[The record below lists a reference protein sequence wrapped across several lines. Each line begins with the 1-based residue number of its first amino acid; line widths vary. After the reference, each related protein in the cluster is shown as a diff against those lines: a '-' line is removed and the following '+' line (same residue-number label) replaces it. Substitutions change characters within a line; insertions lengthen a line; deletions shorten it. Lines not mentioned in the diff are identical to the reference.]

1 MIFDFLFRKKKESP
15 KMEKK
20 EQKTY
25 KIVEKFDEESEYH
38 ILLSQVLDDIR
49 CQGFSIPKSMGA
61 YVATSW
67 SLEENGYQEYE
78 IKKKASP
85 YSEVIVRVVW
95 KDEDGVFVPDRIN
108 FHGNSFKWRRWPS
121 LHRHMDVIYDMYA
134 AIEHEKDA
142 LERRRFDDVK
152 KKVDSVVSLS
162 SKRDGIIDSLLGD
175 DQ

>member
-25 KIVEKFDEESEYH
+25 KIVEKFDESKEYH
-38 ILLSQVLDDIR
+38 VLLSQVLDDIR
-49 CQGFSIPKSMGA
+49 CQGFSIPKSIGA
-61 YVATSW
+61 VIGEW
-67 SLEENGYQEYE
+67 SLEETGYQEYE
-78 IKKKASP
+78 IKKKVSS
-85 YSEVIVRVVW
+85 YSEVSVRVDW
-95 KDEDGVFVPDRIN
+95 KDTDGVFMPKWIK
-108 FHGNSFKWRRWPS
+108 FHGNSFKWEKWPS

-142 LERRRFDDVK
+142 SARKRFEDIK
-152 KKVDSVVSLS
+152 GRVDSVVSVA